1 MSFILLGS
9 YLKNDIDI
17 TGEITDIFINVVS
30 FQSMYERIGEAAP
43 STLNYMA
50 WSLYIFSS
58 RCFAPG
64 TETPQLMLSAQA
76 CVQKLTEI
84 LPLVQY
90 L

>member
-1 MSFILLGS
+1 
-9 YLKNDIDI
+9 
-17 TGEITDIFINVVS
+17 
-30 FQSMYERIGEAAP
+30 MYERISEAAP

-64 TETPQLMLSAQA
+64 TETHQLMLSAQA

-90 L
+90 LQPESQQLLLQLAFLSLGNVLHMH